1 MKKLFTLFCLLFGLS
16 HLAMAASDSPV
27 DTIKDA
33 SHQVLDILKQDN
45 GKNTKQIRQQAETAA
60 VPLFDFPRMTAL
72 AVGLGWRQATPEQR
86 TVLTQQFQ
94 TLLVRTY
101 SSTMTRFKNAQV
113 EVKPNPVM
121 GNNGHDATVKTVVTL
136 PGSNSNNN
144 TVAVDYILNKGDKG
158 WKIYN
163 VSVEGASLVT
173 VYRNSFNEE
182 IRKTGVDGL
191 IKLLQDKNAAPV
203 ASAPGSNA
211 KVKG

>member
-1 MKKLFTLFCLLFGLS
+1 MKKLLTLFCLLFGLS
-16 HLAMAASDSPV
+16 QLAMAASDSPV

-33 SHQVLDILKQDN
+33 SRQVLDILKQDN
-45 GKNTKQIRQQAETAA
+45 GKNTRQIRQQAEAAA

-86 TVLTQQFQ
+86 AVLTQQFQ

-101 SSTMTRFKNAQV
+101 SSTMTRFKSAQV
-113 EVKPNPVM
+113 DVKPNPVM
-121 GNNGHDATVKTVVTL
+121 GNGGRDATVKTVVTL
-136 PGSNSNNN
+136 PGSNSNN

-203 ASAPGSNA
+203 ASAPAAGA

>member
-1 MKKLFTLFCLLFGLS
+1 MKKLFTLFCLIVGLS
-16 HLAMAASDSPV
+16 SAQAIAAGDSPV
-27 DTIKDA
+27 EIVKDG
-33 SHQVLDILKQDN
+33 SRQVLDILKQDN
-45 GKNTKQIRQQAETAA
+45 GKNTRQVRQQAEAAA

-86 TVLTQQFQ
+86 SQLTQQFQ

-101 SSTMTRFKNAQV
+101 STTMTRFKTAQV
-113 EVKPNPVM
+113 DVKPNPVVAA
-121 GNNGHDATVKTVVTL
+121 NGRDATVKSSVTL
-136 PGSNSNNN
+136 PGN
-144 TVAVDYILNKGDKG
+144 TNPVSVDYVMYKGDKG

-182 IRKTGVDGL
+182 IQKTGVDGL

-203 ASAPGSNA
+203 AAAPAG
-211 KVKG
+211 KGKG

>member
-1 MKKLFTLFCLLFGLS
+1 MKKLFTLFCLIVGLS
-16 HLAMAASDSPV
+16 STQAIAAADSPV
-27 DTIKDA
+27 DIIKDG
-33 SHQVLDILKQDN
+33 SRQVLDILKQDN

-86 TVLTQQFQ
+86 TQLTQQFQ

-101 SSTMTRFKNAQV
+101 STTMTRFKAAQV
-113 EVKPNPVM
+113 DVKGNPVM
-121 GNNGHDATVKTVVTL
+121 SANGRDTTVKTSVTL
-136 PGSNSNNN
+136 PGNANPVS
-144 TVAVDYILNKGDKG
+144 VDYVMYKGDKG

-182 IRKTGVDGL
+182 IQKNGVNGL

-203 ASAPGSNA
+203 AATTG
-211 KVKG
+211 KGKA

>member
-1 MKKLFTLFCLLFGLS
+1 MKKLFTLFCLMLGLS
-16 HLAMAASDSPV
+16 SASVLAASDNPV
-27 DTIKDA
+27 EIIKDG
-33 SHQVLDILKQDN
+33 SRQVLDILKQDN
-45 GKNTKQIRQQAETAA
+45 GKNTKQVRQQAETVA

-86 TVLTQQFQ
+86 DQLTQQFQ

-101 SSTMTRFKNAQV
+101 STTMTRFKTAQV
-113 EVKPNPVM
+113 NVQPNPVVSAS
-121 GNNGHDATVKTVVTL
+121 GKDATVKSTVTL
-136 PGSNSNNN
+136 PGNANP
-144 TVAVDYILNKGDKG
+144 VAVDYVMYKSDKG

-203 ASAPGSNA
+203 AAAPAA
-211 KVKG
+211 KSKG

>member
-1 MKKLFTLFCLLFGLS
+1 MKKLFTLLCLMLGLS
-16 HLAMAASDSPV
+16 SASALAASDNPV
-27 DTIKDA
+27 EMIKD
-33 SHQVLDILKQDN
+33 SSRQVLDVLKQDN
-45 GKNTKQIRQQAETAA
+45 GKNTKQIRQQAETIA

-86 TVLTQQFQ
+86 NELTQQFQ

-101 SSTMTRFKNAQV
+101 SSTMTRFKTAQV
-113 EVKPNPVM
+113 NVQPNPVM
-121 GNNGHDATVKTVVTL
+121 AANGRDATVKSNVTL
-136 PGSNSNNN
+136 PGN
-144 TVAVDYILNKGDKG
+144 TNPVAVDYVLYKGDKG

-182 IRKTGVDGL
+182 IRKGGVDGL

-203 ASAPGSNA
+203 AAAPAA
-211 KVKG
+211 KGKG